1 MGARELLHELADAGF
16 TVEADGDKLVIRPAS
31 KLTNDQRAAVRAA
44 KSDLLALLLAE
55 AAAPARSLAVL
66 PRSAKNATPFETKET
81 PAADPPPDWRALH
94 DAFMAHHWRC
104 VHCIAAGRMPGKFE
118 RCPTG
123 RLLWASY
130 TDSTTTKGNHP

>member
-16 TVEADGDKLVIRPAS
+16 TVEAEGDKLVIRPAS
-31 KLTNDQRAAVRAA
+31 KLTDDQRAAVRAA
-44 KSDLLALLLAE
+44 KPDLLALLAE
-55 AAAPARSLAVL
+55 PEPTATAATAAPVDA
-66 PRSAKNATPFETKET
+66 PG
-81 PAADPPPDWRALH
+81 DWRALH

-104 VHCIAAGRMPGKFE
+104 VHCIAAGRMPGRFD